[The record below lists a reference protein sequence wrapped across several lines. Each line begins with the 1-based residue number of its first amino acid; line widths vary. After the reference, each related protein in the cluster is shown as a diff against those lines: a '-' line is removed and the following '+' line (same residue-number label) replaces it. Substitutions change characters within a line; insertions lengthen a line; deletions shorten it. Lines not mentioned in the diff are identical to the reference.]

1 MPSLRPAPQTLETR
15 ASGVIPTIP
24 DFTRAKVLVA
34 GDVMLDRYWTG
45 PTQRISPEA
54 PVPVVRIQKNESR
67 PGGAANVALNTA
79 ALGAKTRLLG
89 VVGRDEPAK
98 LLREGLDRGAVVT
111 AFLETAERPTIT
123 KLRVLSRNQQLIRL
137 DFEESLSQVGAFNR
151 KALVQQFK
159 AALED
164 SLCVILSDYGKGT
177 LADVTELIA
186 AARGARKPVLVDPK
200 GDDYRPYKGASLI
213 TPNMTEFEAVV
224 GHCRDEADIVA
235 RGENLRAELD
245 LRALLIT
252 RSEHGMTLIQPGHAP
267 LHLPTEAREV
277 FDVTGAG
284 DTVIATLGAC
294 LAAGH
299 DFAHAARLANIAAG
313 IKVGKLGTAT
323 VSVAE
328 IQRALRHGHDEDA
341 GVLGENELLERV
353 KEARSHGETVVMTN
367 GVFDIL
373 HTGHVKYLEAAR
385 KLGDV
390 LIVAVNDDAS
400 ARKLDKGP
408 GRPLNPVAD
417 RMRLLAALKCVDW
430 VVPFAE
436 ETPARLI
443 GRVLPDLLVKGG
455 DYKPEQ
461 IAGYDAVTKNG
472 GQVVVLDF
480 HEGYSTTKLLERAG
494 KAPAGS
500 GGARPVARPISAE
513 TAAPKAPAGRGKRAK

>member
-1 MPSLRPAPQTLETR
+1 M
-15 ASGVIPTIP
+15 IPTIP
-24 DFTRAKVLVA
+24 EFARAKLLVA

-67 PGGAANVALNTA
+67 AGGAANVALNAA
-79 ALGAKTRLLG
+79 ALGTKTRLLG
-89 VVGRDEPAK
+89 VVGKDEPGR
-98 LLREGLDRGAVVT
+98 LLREALAQHDVAA
-111 AFLETAERPTIT
+111 AFLESADKPTIT

-137 DFEESLSQVGAFNR
+137 DFEESLSVVGAFNR

-159 AALED
+159 AALQD
-164 SLCVILSDYGKGT
+164 AQAVILSDYGKGT
-177 LADVTELIA
+177 LADVAELIA
-186 AARGARKPVLVDPK
+186 AARAAKKPVLVDPK
-200 GDDYRPYKGASLI
+200 GNDYRPYAGATLL
-213 TPNMTEFEAVV
+213 TPNMSEFEAVV
-224 GHCRDEADIVA
+224 GKCADEAEIVA
-235 RGENLRAELD
+235 KGERLRAELN
-245 LRALLIT
+245 LAALLVT
-252 RSEHGMTLIQPGHAP
+252 RSEHGMTLLQPGQEP

-284 DTVIATLGAC
+284 DTVIATLGAA

-328 IQRALRHGHDEDA
+328 LQRAVRHGHDDDA
-341 GVLGENELLERV
+341 GVLTEEQLLERV
-353 KEARSHGETVVMTN
+353 QQARAQGENIVFTN

-373 HTGHVKYLEAAR
+373 HAGHVRYLESAR
-385 KLGDV
+385 RLGDV

-400 ARKLDKGP
+400 TRRLNKGP

-417 RMRLLAALKCVDW
+417 RMRVLAGLKCVDW

-436 ETPARLI
+436 DTPERLI
-443 GRVLPDLLVKGG
+443 ARVLPHFLVKGG

-461 IAGYDAVTKNG
+461 VAGHDVVKKHG
-472 GQVVVLDF
+472 GQVMVLDF
-480 HEGYSTTKLLERAG
+480 HQGYSTTRLIEKANKTPAG
-494 KAPAGS
+494 TGGPRPAAGPASAPAGAS
-500 GGARPVARPISAE
+500 RGAGS
-513 TAAPKAPAGRGKRAK
+513 AAPKPPAARGKRAK